1 MKNTNVRYANN
12 SYTDFAKDLRKR
24 VNAYF
29 KENKIEK
36 SGNAEMYV
44 KTIFMVLLYTVPFTL
59 VLTNTFASFSMNFLM
74 FIVMGF
80 GMSGIGLSVM
90 HDANHGS
97 YSNNTTLNKWMSR
110 IIYLVGGNPIN
121 WQTQHNVLHH
131 TYTNVEGL
139 DQDIDSVSLLRFSPH
154 QKRKKIHKFQFL
166 YAWAFY
172 SLLTVSWMT
181 AKEYVQLVGFNKK
194 NLLDGQP
201 KSLKRLFVE
210 LTIAKIL
217 YFTVFLVTPMVLS
230 ELPAWFI
237 FVSFMCMHFVAG
249 VVLAAIFQTA
259 HVMPDNEFPLPND
272 DFKLDGNLLA
282 HQLITTTNY
291 AQGGKGFS
299 WFVGGLNMQIE
310 HHLFPNICHVH
321 YRKISPIVKE
331 VALKYNLPYYA
342 RKTFL
347 DAIIDHVKMLK
358 YFGNHDE
365 LPTNEHLMV
374 PIVDKIDENKDE
386 LTLV

>member
-1 MKNTNVRYANN
+1 MKNANVRYANN

-24 VNAYF
+24 VNGYF
-29 KENKIEK
+29 KENNIEK
-36 SGNAEMYV
+36 TGNAEMYL
-44 KTIFMVLLYTVPFTL
+44 KTIFMVLLYTIPFVL
-59 VLTNTFASFSMNFLM
+59 VLTNIFHSNSLNFLM
-74 FIVMGF
+74 FIIMGF

-97 YSNNTTLNKWMSR
+97 YSKNTTINKWMSR

-154 QKRKKIHKFQFL
+154 QKRKKIHKYQFL
-166 YAWAFY
+166 YAWGFY

-181 AKEYVQLVGFNKK
+181 AKEYVQLVNFNKK
-194 NLLDGQP
+194 RLLDGQP
-201 KSLKRLFVE
+201 KSIKRLFTE

-217 YFTVFLVTPMVLS
+217 YFAVFLVAPMLMS
-230 ELPAWFI
+230 DSPAWFI

-249 VVLAAIFQTA
+249 LVLAAIFQTA
-259 HVMPDNEFPLPND
+259 HVMPDNEFPLPNND
-272 DFKLDGNLLA
+272 NKLDGNLLA

-291 AQGGKGFS
+291 AQGSKGFS
-299 WFVGGLNMQIE
+299 WYVGGLNFQVE

-321 YRKISPIVKE
+321 YKKISPIVKE
-331 VALKYNLPYYA
+331 VALKYNLPYYT

-347 DAIIDHVKMLK
+347 QAITDHIKMLK

-365 LPTNEHLMV
+365 LPVDEHLMS
-374 PIVDKIDENKDE
+374 PEKKNVDSNKEE